1 MDITPPNFK
10 PKKQGN
16 ISDPNKVDTISLSQL
31 GQKVSIDP
39 KLIKEACA
47 QAAKNAYN
55 LGETDDEEAYK
66 KDMED
71 LITEVLKE
79 KENEKNKR

>member
-10 PKKQGN
+10 KKKQGN
-16 ISDPNKVDTISLSQL
+16 ISDPGKANSIYLSQL

-39 KLIKEACA
+39 KRIKEACA
-47 QAAKNAYN
+47 QAAKNAHN
-55 LGETDDEEAYK
+55 LGETNDEEAYQ

-71 LITEVLKE
+71 LITKILKE
-79 KENEKNKR
+79 KEKNKR

>member
-1 MDITPPNFK
+1 MDITPNFK

-16 ISDPNKVDTISLSQL
+16 IYDPNKIDALSLSHL
-31 GQKVSIDP
+31 GQKLSIDP

-47 QAAKNAYN
+47 QAAKNAYH
-55 LGETDDEEAYK
+55 LGETDDKERYQ

-71 LITEVLKE
+71 LITEILKE
-79 KENEKNKR
+79 KEKKKR

>member
-16 ISDPNKVDTISLSQL
+16 INDPNKVDTISLSQL
-31 GQKVSIDP
+31 GQKVSISP
-39 KLIKEACA
+39 KLIKEACT

-55 LGETDDEEAYK
+55 LGETDDEETYQK
-66 KDMED
+66 NMED

-79 KENEKNKR
+79 KEKNKR

>member
-1 MDITPPNFK
+1 MDITPPNFR

-16 ISDPNKVDTISLSQL
+16 VNDPNKVDTISLSHL
-31 GQKVSIDP
+31 GQKVTIDP
-39 KLIKEACA
+39 KLIKEACEK
-47 QAAKNAYN
+47 AAKNAYN
-55 LGETDDEEAYK
+55 LGETDDEEGYK

-79 KENEKNKR
+79 KNKR

>member
-1 MDITPPNFK
+1 MDITTPNFK
-10 PKKQGN
+10 PKNQGN
-16 ISDPNKVDTISLSQL
+16 INDPTKIDTISLSHL

-39 KLIKEACA
+39 KLIQEACA

-55 LGETDDEEAYK
+55 LGETDDEETYQ

-79 KENEKNKR
+79 KEKKKR